1 METVVNALR
10 DIVGE
15 FEFYA
20 RLNGTTSNYTW
31 DYGAMLEYA
40 CGVILVCVCVS
51 AVFKFLTK
59 LFN

>member
-1 METVVNALR
+1 MNTVVNALR
-10 DIVGE
+10 EVVGQ
-15 FEFYA
+15 FDFYIN
-20 RLNGTTSNYTW
+20 NGNYSGTW